1 MAWLKHK
8 KMANKKPGK
17 MVHKKKAVE
26 QEEPVI
32 LPVYAFRMNIGGK
45 MDYQTPAS
53 LAFLSRILKSCCKEW
68 LEKAKPDM

>member
-17 MVHKKKAVE
+17 WFKKKAVE

-32 LPVYAFRMNIGGK
+32 LPVYALRM
-45 MDYQTPAS
+45 THWWH
-53 LAFLSRILKSCCKEW
+53 RIIRLRHR
-68 LEKAKPDM
+68 

>member
-17 MVHKKKAVE
+17 WFKKKKAVE

-32 LPVYAFRMNIGGK
+32 LPVYGTHDTLMAQ
-45 MDYQTPAS
+45 DYQTPAS
-53 LAFLSRILKSCCKEW
+53 LAFHEQNF
-68 LEKAKPDM
+68 